1 MLSGILKAFSASAFA
16 DLMSSYGATWL
27 GLGAPLIIA
36 FELFLGM
43 LLIFN
48 ALPRI
53 TSAVSVAFILLVS
66 AIFLYGVFSWGI
78 TDCGCFGP
86 LTWLNTRPW
95 ITFLRNA
102 IIIVLLIP
110 SLCRPQDSTPL
121 TIPSVICMSL
131 AVVVL
136 MYICGYSMHG
146 AKCLQRAHKPFQSLP
161 LVNHPLAQQISCNPD
176 STYLVFAFSY
186 ACPYCQNS
194 IGNVNQ
200 FTSMHV
206 VDRVIGLAIEDSV
219 GRERFD
225 RIFDYNF
232 GIKEIPD
239 IEMYKIT
246 SSLPVTFYIRHDSII
261 NAVAGSVTTPAL
273 GIP

>member
-1 MLSGILKAFSASAFA
+1 MLSGILKALNAAAFA
-16 DLMSSYGATWL
+16 DLMSSYEATWL

-48 ALPRI
+48 ALPRL

-66 AIFLYGVFSWGI
+66 AIFLYGVLFQGI
-78 TDCGCFGP
+78 TNCGCFGP

-131 AVVVL
+131 ALVVL
-136 MYICGYSMHG
+136 MYMCGYSMHG

-161 LVNHPLAQQISCNPD
+161 LANHPLAQQISCNPD

-200 FTSMHV
+200 YVPMGMA
-206 VDRVIGLAIEDSV
+206 DRVIGLAVVDPV
-219 GRERFD
+219 ARNRFD
-225 RIFDYNF
+225 RLFDTNF
-232 GIKEIPD
+232 SIQEISMFQ
-239 IEMYKIT
+239 MYRLT
-246 SSLPVTFYIRHDSII
+246 TVLPATFYIRHDSVISQY
-261 NAVAGSVTTPAL
+261 NGMVLSPAL
-273 GIP
+273 LMP